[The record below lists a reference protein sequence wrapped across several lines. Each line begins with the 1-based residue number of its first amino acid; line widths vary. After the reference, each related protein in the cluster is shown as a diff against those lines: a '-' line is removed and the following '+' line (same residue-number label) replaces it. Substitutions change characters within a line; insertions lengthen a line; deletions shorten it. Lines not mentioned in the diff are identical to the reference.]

1 MEYQT
6 FKNEM
11 LNYNRYKKRQRE
23 LEEQIDDIIYQFCG
37 VKAIRYDREPSSY
50 NPYLSEQARLKMSEL
65 LEKPQ
70 KELDFIKLAINRINE
85 NLNKLPKDIQEMA
98 RLLFIE
104 GHTLHYVGVINNYSY
119 NGIYQKL
126 KREVEKI
133 WDMTVN

>member
-11 LNYNRYKKRQRE
+11 LNYNRYKKRKKE
-23 LEEQIDDIIYQFCG
+23 LEEIIDNIIYEFCG
-37 VKAIRYDREPSSY
+37 VKAIRYDKEPSSY
-50 NPYLSEQARLKMSEL
+50 NQQLSEQSRLKMSEL

-70 KELDFIKLAINRINE
+70 KELDFIKLAIIRINT
-85 NLNKLPKDIQEMA
+85 NLNKLPKDVQEIA

-104 GHTLHYVGVINNYSY
+104 GHTLHYVGVLNNYSY

-133 WDMTVN
+133 WDIIAN